1 MIDAVDWRAYYRAA
15 HDRPPRPTLLRALD
29 GFAAEGRG
37 PSLLAA
43 DIGCGNG
50 RDALVLL
57 RAGWRV
63 WALDA
68 EAAALEALRQRAAA
82 EALAGLEVVQG
93 RFENTAPPG
102 CHLVNASFVLFAC
115 PPRLFMAAWARLL
128 MALLPGGRFAGQF
141 LGPADS
147 WATKRETTILDR
159 SALERLL
166 DGLEVENLEEEETD
180 ARTPLGEAKHWHIW
194 HVNAR
199 RPL

>member
-1 MIDAVDWRAYYRAA
+1 MDWQAYYRAA

-29 GFAAEGRG
+29 GFAAEGGQG
-37 PSLLAA
+37 PGLLAA
-43 DIGCGNG
+43 DLGCGNG

-68 EAAALEALRQRAAA
+68 EAAALEALQQRAAA
-82 EALAGLEVVQG
+82 EALTELEAVQG
-93 RFENTAPPG
+93 RFENTTLPG
-102 CHLVNASFVLFAC
+102 CHLINASFVLFAC
-115 PPRLFMAAWARLL
+115 PPRLFTAAWSNLL
-128 MALLPGGRFAGQF
+128 AALLPGGRFAGQF

-147 WATKRETTILDR
+147 WAAKRETTILDR

-166 DGLEVENLEEEETD
+166 AGLAVENLEEEETD

-194 HVNAR
+194 HVNSH